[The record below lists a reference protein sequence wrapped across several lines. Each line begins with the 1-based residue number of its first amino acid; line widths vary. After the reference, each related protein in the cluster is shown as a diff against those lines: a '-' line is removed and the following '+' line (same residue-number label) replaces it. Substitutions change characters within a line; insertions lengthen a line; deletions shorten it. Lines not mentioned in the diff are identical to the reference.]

1 MTSNPADIA
10 IEIFQQEKGHC
21 SQAIFAS
28 YGEHLG
34 LGKVDFDTCMR
45 ISSAFSGGIALT
57 GNVCGALTGALMSLG
72 LKFGDDVN
80 QVNVHAVKLL
90 DEFKSLHGSI
100 ICRELIDHDL
110 TTDEQI
116 KQAFATGAF
125 DNCPKYIE
133 DVTKL
138 MDAAVKE

>member
-1 MTSNPADIA
+1 MTSNPADTA
-10 IEIFQQEKGHC
+10 KEIFHAQKGHC
-21 SQAIFAS
+21 SQAIFAA

-100 ICRELIDHDL
+100 ICRDLINHDL

>member
-1 MTSNPADIA
+1 MNSNPADTA
-10 IEIFQQEKGHC
+10 KEIFQQQKGHC
-21 SQAIFAS
+21 SQSIFAA

-100 ICRELIDHDL
+100 VCRELIDHDL

-116 KQAFATGAF
+116 KQAFATGVF

>member
-1 MTSNPADIA
+1 M
-10 IEIFQQEKGHC
+10 
-21 SQAIFAS
+21 
-28 YGEHLG
+28 
-34 LGKVDFDTCMR
+34 
-45 ISSAFSGGIALT
+45 
-57 GNVCGALTGALMSLG
+57 
-72 LKFGDDVN
+72 
-80 QVNVHAVKLL
+80 KLF

-125 DNCPKYIE
+125 DNCPKYVE